1 MSYIFVLTAVI
12 YIFINAVLSADKK
25 GKVLLTNCETVISVK
40 ILRSV
45 SERQE
50 TNVTVAEEVSE

>member
-1 MSYIFVLTAVI
+1 MAVI

-40 ILRSV
+40 ISRSV

>member
-1 MSYIFVLTAVI
+1 MSYIFVLMAVI

-25 GKVLLTNCETVISVK
+25 GKVLLMNCGTVISVK
-40 ILRSV
+40 ISRSV

-50 TNVTVAEEVSE
+50 TNVTVAEEVSG